1 MTVRIPPENILDKI
15 LKLFGK
21 EHEVI
26 IPEEA
31 GKIYEDIG
39 PYVQIKGNRESFFK
53 ALMRKTHNQE
63 SKKKDQSHADCFPG
77 GKKTEEKTYAANVEG
92 NVY

>member
-21 EHEVI
+21 ERRVI

-31 GKIYEDIG
+31 GNIYRDIG
-39 PYVQIKGNRESFFK
+39 PYVQIKGKRENFFK
-53 ALMRKTHNQE
+53 ALLRKSENQE
-63 SKKKDQSHADCFPG
+63 P
-77 GKKTEEKTYAANVEG
+77 
-92 NVY
+92 

>member
-1 MTVRIPPENILDKI
+1 MTIRKPPENILDKI

-21 EHEVI
+21 EREVI

-39 PYVQIKGNRESFFK
+39 PYVQIKGQRESFFK
-53 ALMRKTHNQE
+53 ALMRKDDNQD
-63 SKKKDQSHADCFPG
+63 SKK
-77 GKKTEEKTYAANVEG
+77 EN
-92 NVY
+92 